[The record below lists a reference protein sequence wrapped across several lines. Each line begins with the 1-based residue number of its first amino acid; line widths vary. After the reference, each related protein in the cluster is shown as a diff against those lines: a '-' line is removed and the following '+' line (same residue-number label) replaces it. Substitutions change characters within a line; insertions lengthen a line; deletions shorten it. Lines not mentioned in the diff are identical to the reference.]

1 MNLHWCR
8 KLKKTDRYELD
19 SAEIIR
25 IQDHTFFDQETKDRL
40 ISKIKKRMRG

>member
-1 MNLHWCR
+1 M
-8 KLKKTDRYELD
+8 KKIDRHELD

-25 IQDHTFFDQETKDRL
+25 IQDHTYFDQETKDRL